1 MLTAYA
7 LLLLLVIDMRYRK
20 ELFITLL
27 IFLTL
32 GFLVYLET
40 QLPFFTKFLPVGEN
54 KLVIIILNI
63 NLLLILLLLF
73 LITRTVVKAYIEK
86 KRGIWGSGLKQKL
99 TSTLF
104 FISIVPSFTLFIL
117 ATGFFYISMDKWF
130 SQKIE
135 DTIENALNLTQFH
148 YEDVFNRY
156 EKIGASLA
164 GEIRKK
170 KLLNDETALSAYIN
184 GSART
189 YFLDYL
195 SVHNVSGGIIR
206 IKGNLKEDFDE
217 KLSKK
222 LKMAIQGNIIREIIP
237 VEEGELVIT
246 GTKVLDDSGNMRAL
260 LFVGDT
266 IKIHG
271 SQRIEIA
278 TTYKEFKESRAFKK
292 VLKYSFIIPLF
303 LITMLTIFFSMWVGI
318 KMAAEITIPL
328 ERIKEGASIIAKGK
342 FDINLEERGKDEI
355 GTLVKAFNS
364 MARELQ
370 IMKDEIEEKRRY
382 IEVILDNVAT
392 GIISTDTRGN
402 ILFLNRAARAILGI
416 ERDQWVGTPLK
427 DILGDDFRDLMKSFL
442 KEVRRADSGSITKEV
457 RLNLKKDVTYIRAS
471 LTVLKD
477 EAKKAE
483 GFIIAFDDITH
494 IVRAEKLATWREIA
508 RKLTHEIKNPLTPII
523 LSAERIRRK
532 LLAQFTGDEKEILD
546 ETTSVIIRSVDDIKG
561 IVNEL
566 TKLTHT
572 SQTKTLEDLNAIV
585 EETIGFYKHLYQNIA
600 FQYKNEGIPPL
611 RVDRDGIKRALINLI
626 TNSVKA
632 IDDSQGTI
640 SIQTRYSEEKGAGII
655 EIADT
660 GKGVPDEDK
669 EKIFDP
675 YFTKD
680 KEGQGL
686 GLAIVHSIIL
696 EHHGKIRV
704 EDNTPR
710 GTRFVIELPIIET

>member
-1 MLTAYA
+1 
-7 LLLLLVIDMRYRK
+7 MRYKK
-20 ELFITLL
+20 ELFIASLV
-27 IFLTL
+27 FLTL
-32 GFLVYLET
+32 GILVYLET
-40 QLPFFTKFLPVGEN
+40 QLPFFAKFLPVGEN

-63 NLLLILLLLF
+63 NLLLILLLFF
-73 LITRTVVKAYIEK
+73 LITRTVIKAYIEK

-99 TSTLF
+99 TSTLL

-148 YEDVFNRY
+148 YEDIFNRY

-164 GEIRKK
+164 GEIKKRKM
-170 KLLNDETALSAYIN
+170 LDDETELSAYIR
-184 GSART
+184 GSAGT

-195 SVHNVSGGIIR
+195 SVHKVAGGIIR
-206 IKGNLKEDFDE
+206 VKGNLKEDFDE
-217 KLSKK
+217 RLSKK
-222 LKMAIQGNIIREIIP
+222 LKTAIQGHITREIIP
-237 VEEGELVIT
+237 VDEGELVIT
-246 GTKVLDDSGNMRAL
+246 GTKVLDDAGNLRAL

-266 IKIHG
+266 IKVHG
-271 SQRIEIA
+271 SQRIKEIA
-278 TTYKEFKESRAFKK
+278 ATHKEFKESRAFKK

-303 LITMLTIFFSMWVGI
+303 LITILTIFFSMWVGI
-318 KMAAEITIPL
+318 KMAAEITIPI
-328 ERIKEGASIIAKGK
+328 ERMKEGASIIAKGK

-355 GTLVKAFNS
+355 GTLVRAFNS

-370 IMKDEIEEKRRY
+370 ITKNEIEEKRRY

-392 GIISTDTRGN
+392 GIISTDTRGS
-402 ILFLNRAARAILGI
+402 ILLLNRAAKAILGI

-427 DILGDDFRDLMKSFL
+427 DVLGDDFRNLMKSFM

-457 RLNLKKDVTYIRAS
+457 RLNVKKDVTYIRAS

-483 GFIIAFDDITH
+483 GFIITFDDITH

-572 SQTKTLEDLNAIV
+572 SQTKTLEDLNTIV
-585 EETIGFYKHLYQNIA
+585 EETIGLYKHLYQNIA
-600 FQYKNEGIPPL
+600 FQYENGGIPQF
-611 RVDRDGIKRALINLI
+611 RVDKDGIKRALINLI

-632 IDDSQGTI
+632 IDDNKGTI
-640 SIQTRYSEEKGAGII
+640 AIQTRYSKDKGAGII

-660 GKGVPDEDK
+660 GKGIPDEDK

-680 KEGQGL
+680 KDGQGL

-704 EDNTPR
+704 EDNAPK
-710 GTRFVIELPIIET
+710 GTRFIIELPIIET

>member
-1 MLTAYA
+1 
-7 LLLLLVIDMRYRK
+7 MRYKK
-20 ELFITLL
+20 ELFIASL

-32 GFLVYLET
+32 GILIYLET

-54 KLVIIILNI
+54 KFVIIILNI
-63 NLLLILLLLF
+63 NLLLILLFLF

-86 KRGIWGSGLKQKL
+86 KRGIWGAGLKQKL
-99 TSTLF
+99 TSTLLI
-104 FISIVPSFTLFIL
+104 ISIVPSFTLFIL
-117 ATGFFYISMDKWF
+117 ATGFFYVSMDKWF

-148 YEDVFNRY
+148 YEDIFNRY

-164 GEIRKK
+164 GEIKK
-170 KLLNDETALSAYIN
+170 RNLLADETGLSAYIN

-195 SVHNVSGGIIR
+195 SVHNMSGGIIR
-206 IKGNLKEDFDE
+206 VRGSLKEDLDE
-217 KLSKK
+217 RLSKK
-222 LKMAIQGNIIREIIP
+222 IRSAVQGDTVREIIP
-237 VEEGELVIT
+237 VEKGELVIT
-246 GTKVLDDSGNMRAL
+246 GTKVLDGSGKVQAL

-266 IKIHG
+266 IRVHG
-271 SQRIEIA
+271 SQRIKEIA
-278 TTYKEFKESRAFKK
+278 ATHKEFKESRAFKK

-303 LITMLTIFFSMWVGI
+303 FITILTIFFSMWVGI
-318 KMAAEITIPL
+318 KIAAEITIPL
-328 ERIKEGASIIAKGK
+328 DRIKEGASIIAKGK
-342 FDINLEERGKDEI
+342 FDINLEDRGKDEI

-370 IMKDEIEEKRRY
+370 ITKDEIEEKRRY

-402 ILFLNRAARAILGI
+402 ILFLNRAAKAILGI
-416 ERDQWVGTPLK
+416 EREQFVGTPLK
-427 DILGDDFRDLMKSFL
+427 DVLGDDFRDLMKSFL
-442 KEVRRADSGSITKEV
+442 KEVKRAEGGSITKEV
-457 RLNLKKDVTYIRAS
+457 RLNLKKDITYIRAS
-471 LTVLKD
+471 LTVLTD
-477 EAKKAE
+477 EAKKTE

-508 RKLTHEIKNPLTPII
+508 KKLTHEIKNPLTPII

-532 LLAQFTGDEKEILD
+532 LLAKFTGDEKEVLD

-566 TKLTHT
+566 TKLTHA

-585 EETIGFYKHLYQNIA
+585 EETMGLYKHLYQNIT
-600 FQYKNEGIPPL
+600 FRYENEEIPPL

-632 IDDSQGTI
+632 IEDGQGTI
-640 SIQTRYSEEKGAGII
+640 TVQTRYSKDKGAGII

-660 GKGVPDEDK
+660 GKGIPDEDK
-669 EKIFDP
+669 EKVFDP

-680 KEGQGL
+680 KEGLGL

-696 EHHGKIRV
+696 EHNGKIRV
-704 EDNTPR
+704 EDNSPR
-710 GTRFVIELPIIET
+710 GARLVIELPIIET

>member
-1 MLTAYA
+1 LKSQFAELSA
-7 LLLLLVIDMRYRK
+7 DSYRLMYY
-20 ELFITLL
+20 ELRKNFITFL
-27 IFLTL
+27 IILTSHL
-32 GFLVYLET
+32 FSLNT

-63 NLLLILLLLF
+63 NLLLILLFLF

-86 KRGIWGSGLKQKL
+86 KRGIWGAGLKQKL
-99 TSTLF
+99 TSTLLI
-104 FISIVPSFTLFIL
+104 ISIVPSFTLFIL
-117 ATGFFYISMDKWF
+117 ATGFFYVSMDKWF

-148 YEDVFNRY
+148 YEDIFNRY

-164 GEIRKK
+164 GEIKK
-170 KLLNDETALSAYIN
+170 RKLLDNETELSAYIR
-184 GSART
+184 GSAGT

-195 SVHNVSGGIIR
+195 SVHKVAGGIIR
-206 IKGNLKEDFDE
+206 VKGNLKEDFDE
-217 KLSKK
+217 RLSKK
-222 LKMAIQGNIIREIIP
+222 LKAAIQGNIIREIIP

-246 GTKVLDDSGNMRAL
+246 GTKVVDDAGHMRAL

-266 IKIHG
+266 IKIQG
-271 SQRIEIA
+271 SQRIKEIA
-278 TTYKEFKESRAFKK
+278 ATHKEFKESRAFKK

-303 LITMLTIFFSMWVGI
+303 FITILTIFFSMWVGI

-328 ERIKEGASIIAKGK
+328 DRIKEGASIIAKGK

-370 IMKDEIEEKRRY
+370 ITKDEIEEKRRY

-402 ILFLNRAARAILGI
+402 ILLLNRAAKAILGI
-416 ERDQWVGTPLK
+416 ERDEWVGTPLK
-427 DILGDDFRDLMKSFL
+427 EVLGDDFRNLMKSFM
-442 KEVRRADSGSITKEV
+442 KEVRRADSGSITKEFGSTS
-457 RLNLKKDVTYIRAS
+457 RNVTYIRAS

-483 GFIIAFDDITH
+483 GFIITFDDITH

-532 LLAQFTGDEKEILD
+532 LLAQFTGDAKEVLD

-572 SQTKTLEDLNAIV
+572 SDKT
-585 EETIGFYKHLYQNIA
+585 
-600 FQYKNEGIPPL
+600 
-611 RVDRDGIKRALINLI
+611 
-626 TNSVKA
+626 
-632 IDDSQGTI
+632 
-640 SIQTRYSEEKGAGII
+640 
-655 EIADT
+655 
-660 GKGVPDEDK
+660 
-669 EKIFDP
+669 
-675 YFTKD
+675 
-680 KEGQGL
+680 
-686 GLAIVHSIIL
+686 
-696 EHHGKIRV
+696 
-704 EDNTPR
+704 
-710 GTRFVIELPIIET
+710 

>member
-392 GIISTDTRGN
+392 GIISTDTRGEYP
-402 ILFLNRAARAILGI
+402 F
-416 ERDQWVGTPLK
+416 
-427 DILGDDFRDLMKSFL
+427 
-442 KEVRRADSGSITKEV
+442 
-457 RLNLKKDVTYIRAS
+457 
-471 LTVLKD
+471 
-477 EAKKAE
+477 
-483 GFIIAFDDITH
+483 
-494 IVRAEKLATWREIA
+494 
-508 RKLTHEIKNPLTPII
+508 
-523 LSAERIRRK
+523 
-532 LLAQFTGDEKEILD
+532 
-546 ETTSVIIRSVDDIKG
+546 
-561 IVNEL
+561 
-566 TKLTHT
+566 
-572 SQTKTLEDLNAIV
+572 SQ
-585 EETIGFYKHLYQNIA
+585 
-600 FQYKNEGIPPL
+600 
-611 RVDRDGIKRALINLI
+611 
-626 TNSVKA
+626 
-632 IDDSQGTI
+632 
-640 SIQTRYSEEKGAGII
+640 
-655 EIADT
+655 
-660 GKGVPDEDK
+660 
-669 EKIFDP
+669 
-675 YFTKD
+675 
-680 KEGQGL
+680 
-686 GLAIVHSIIL
+686 
-696 EHHGKIRV
+696 
-704 EDNTPR
+704 
-710 GTRFVIELPIIET
+710 